1 MILHVMDETF
11 AYKGRIENHISLR
24 WKEQYQGKGMFTMIV
39 DDTEQNAAMLQRGRI
54 LLRGDRKTAMLIVKI
69 TRNSAD
75 NTIHLYG
82 HTYLAMLERRVIPGP
97 YKETNLELLIV
108 KSFAENRRKLP
119 ITTASTGIDV
129 AVEEDTEIKDA
140 DMLPTYIDL
149 CEKYD
154 VGIKIHSDYRT
165 RIHTLQVYRGRDLA
179 YKEGEGGMVFSLEF
193 GNMLSVTVEE
203 DDSLFKNIC
212 YVRGT
217 KKDDTEILLEVGEAG
232 EYERR
237 EMIIQ
242 GSIQKD
248 DQSDADYTA
257 LLTKEG
263 RDALQ
268 ENYDVAN
275 FTAEISPE
283 KLGTAFDLGD
293 LVTCNATRYGV
304 RFDARIT
311 EFEETFEQGF
321 RKVYITM
328 GKPTI
333 TYAKAILAQAKK
345 GKVK

>member
-11 AYKGRIENHISLR
+11 AYKGRIENYISLR

-75 NTIHLYG
+75 NTIHLFG

-97 YKETNLELLIV
+97 YTGTDVEQLIIQ
-108 KSFAENRRKLP
+108 SFGENRRNLP
-119 ITTASTGIDV
+119 IATASTGVD
-129 AVEEDTEIKDA
+129 AVLEEETEIKDA
-140 DMLPTYIDL
+140 DMLLTYLDL
-149 CEKYD
+149 CEKCD
-154 VGIKIHSDYRT
+154 VGLKIHSDYRT
-165 RIHTLQVYRGRDLA
+165 RIHTLQVYQGRDLA
-179 YKEGEGGMVFSLEF
+179 YKEGVGGIVFSIEF
-193 GNMLSVTVEE
+193 GNMLSVSVDE
-203 DDSLFKNIC
+203 DDSIYKNIC

-217 KKDDTEILLEVGEAG
+217 KKNDTEILLEVGDAG
-232 EYERR
+232 EYDRR

-248 DQSDADYTA
+248 DQSDADYEA
-257 LLTKEG
+257 MLIKEG

-268 ENYDVAN
+268 EYYDVAN

-283 KLGTAFDLGD
+283 KLGKSYDLGD

-304 RFDARIT
+304 RFNARIT
-311 EFEETFEQGF
+311 EFEEEINQGF

-333 TYAKAILAQAKK
+333 TYAKALLAQAKK

>member
-97 YKETNLELLIV
+97 YTGTNVEQLILQ
-108 KSFAENRRKLP
+108 SFAENRRKLP
-119 ITTASTGIDV
+119 IASPQTGID
-129 AVEEDTEIKDA
+129 AVLEEETEIKDA
-140 DMLPTYIDL
+140 DMLSTYLDL
-149 CEKYD
+149 CEKSD
-154 VGIKIHSDYRT
+154 VGLKIHSDYNT
-165 RIHTLQVYRGRDLA
+165 RIHSLQVYRGRDLA
-179 YKEGEGGMVFSLEF
+179 YKEGKGGMIFSLEF

-212 YVRGT
+212 YVRGV

-232 EYERR
+232 EYDRR

-268 ENYDVAN
+268 ENYDVSN

-321 RKVYITM
+321 RKVFITM

>member
-97 YKETNLELLIV
+97 YTGTNVEQLILQ
-108 KSFAENRRKLP
+108 SFAENRRKLP
-119 ITTASTGIDV
+119 IASPQTGID
-129 AVEEDTEIKDA
+129 AVLEEETEIKDSE
-140 DMLPTYIDL
+140 MLPTYLDL
-149 CEKYD
+149 CEKSD
-154 VGIKIHSDYRT
+154 VGIKIHSDYNT

-179 YKEGEGGMVFSLEF
+179 YKEGKGGMIFSLEF

-212 YVRGT
+212 YVRGV

-268 ENYDVAN
+268 ENYDVSN